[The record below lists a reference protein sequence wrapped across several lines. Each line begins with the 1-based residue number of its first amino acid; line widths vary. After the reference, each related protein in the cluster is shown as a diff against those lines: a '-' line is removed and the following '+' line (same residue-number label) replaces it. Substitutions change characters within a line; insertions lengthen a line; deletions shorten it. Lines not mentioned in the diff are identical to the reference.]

1 MTTGHVSNVFLRLP
15 TLHAPL
21 LRLSPGGSLDPSG
34 CGEDRMGKCPPGSC
48 LGSSP
53 TFSITLPAHLAR
65 EGRLAV
71 FPFTTCDLSPPPPSR
86 KPTPPGREKALGS
99 SGSGRAQAPSHSL
112 LLPSPLGLAPA
123 WPPRR
128 RGAASASIPSAEESP
143 AGAASQAQLPS
154 RAADRA
160 PSLGLTST
168 YVWRDMGLP
177 KGRPGPQAT

>member
-1 MTTGHVSNVFLRLP
+1 MSLTSSSHLP

-71 FPFTTCDLSPPPPSR
+71 FPFTTCDLSSPPPSR
-86 KPTPPGREKALGS
+86 KPTPPGREKALR
-99 SGSGRAQAPSHSL
+99 RAQAPSHSL
-112 LLPSPLGLAPA
+112 LLPFPLGLAPA
-123 WPPRR
+123 LPPRR
-128 RGAASASIPSAEESP
+128 RGAASASISSAEESP
-143 AGAASQAQLPS
+143 AVATSQAQLPS

-168 YVWRDMGLP
+168 YVWRDMGPP